1 MRYRTILIFLSAIFA
16 VNICIA
22 QTNDAFRK
30 MQDSVYA
37 MQYMQNLQ
45 PANKKPVFYSGATT
59 AKVHLKNTP
68 LTNIVSR
75 TATICF
81 DTSRRSFVINDTAFF
96 YTRDPYPAADGSYL
110 LSGQYVSIVTP
121 NLTGGFLVKLDHKGN
136 VLWHRNY
143 RWQSSPG
150 YTYINYQRVM
160 ELQDGSI
167 LLTGRTTG
175 DPVTGND
182 HIIFTK
188 TDMLGNVIWSKMYRS
203 RLWTNGNGSA
213 DYYYVQQMKQDP
225 ASGDIFITGPTW
237 AKGRTMMKMDPANGN
252 IAWSKR
258 YYSADAND
266 NPLGLEI
273 KADRVRLF
281 SRMLVFP
288 NVVMTITDI
297 NKATGDTIACTY
309 RRSVDIAG
317 INVGLLGND
326 PLTVLNN
333 GHYVLSGKS
342 FGNFIFPPGST
353 NYYQA
358 SVIEF
363 DNNLNFVRAYNFR
376 NAVESNSY
384 NSRVSVSAD
393 GSVFFS
399 MLHYISGYTADIYSV
414 QVRQG
419 QIAKQRMKRTQVS
432 VPYEPIAVKAPDGG
446 DLLMRLV
453 GDTSDNINKIEL
465 LNMHVSDTSSACM
478 GITVTNTYLY
488 PFNVQPMQF
497 STWIIEP
504 DIFQETINHAIV
516 SVSLADHYLP
526 GCIQVSHCDTIK
538 LLASATILCPTQT
551 LQLTGRKNPECG
563 SNITWQYNS
572 AGISSAQQPND
583 STLILGFSGAWSG
596 YIYGSI
602 YGCSVITDSVFIT
615 VLQTPPALNLG
626 ADFSICPQNTRLL
639 NAHTGYAS
647 YRWQDASTDSTFLVT
662 QPGTYYVDATDACGV
677 TSTDTVHVTAHAPVL
692 VSIGPDRSKCNNDTI
707 MLQAPAGFLS
717 YNWMPNY
724 NINALNMP
732 VAVVNPAV
740 DTSYIVKVEAE
751 PGCFGFDTVKINVL
765 HSPPISLGNDTS
777 FCSGGSITMFAGP
790 GFNSYAWSTG
800 SISSQVTV
808 NQAGEY
814 SVMATTLQGC
824 KSTDTL
830 KVLQVYV
837 NPIVMLDPND
847 KLCQGSTKILDAGAF
862 STWRWQNG
870 ATTRTLA
877 VNNTG
882 VYYVDVT
889 DNHGC
894 KGSDTSRI
902 NTILPLPANFLPAGT
917 SKCNYEKITL
927 KASQAYPA
935 YLWSDNSTAN
945 AITISNPGLYW
956 LAVTDIDGCTG
967 RDSIVI
973 TQRQCLKGLFVPTAF
988 TPNTD
993 RTNDEL
999 KALLFGTVKSFVFRI
1014 FNRYG
1019 QLVFYTTDVNAG
1031 WNGKYK
1037 GQKQDYGTF
1046 VWQCRYQLEGEAVK
1060 EESGSFILLR

>member
-1 MRYRTILIFLSAIFA
+1 MRYRTILLFLFVIFA
-16 VNICIA
+16 VTICFGQKI
-22 QTNDAFRK
+22 DVFRK
-30 MQDSVYA
+30 MQDSVHS
-37 MQYMQNLQ
+37 MQYIQNLQ
-45 PANKKPVFYSGATT
+45 PTNTKPVFYSGATT
-59 AKVHLKNTP
+59 AKVNLKNTSI
-68 LTNIVSR
+68 TNSVSS
-75 TATICF
+75 TATTCF

-121 NLTGGFLVKLDHKGN
+121 NLTGGFLVKLDHRGN

-143 RWQSSPG
+143 RWQSNPG
-150 YTYINYQRVM
+150 GTFINYQRVM
-160 ELQDGSI
+160 ELQDGGI

-175 DPVTGND
+175 DPVTGNSN
-182 HIIFTK
+182 IIFTK
-188 TDMLGNVIWSKMYRS
+188 TDMLGNLIWSKMYKS
-203 RLWTNGNGSA
+203 SLWTNGSGSS
-213 DYYYVQQMKQDP
+213 DYYYVQQMKQDL
-225 ASGDIFITGPTW
+225 ATGDIFITGPTW
-237 AKGRTMMKMDPANGN
+237 AMGRTMMKMNPSNGN

-258 YYSADAND
+258 YYSADAYD
-266 NPLGLEI
+266 NPLGFEI
-273 KADRVRLF
+273 KTDRVRLF
-281 SRMLVFP
+281 SRMLDFP

-317 INVGLLGND
+317 VNVGLLGND

-342 FGNFIFPPGST
+342 FGNFIYPSGST
-353 NYYQA
+353 DYYQA

-363 DNNLNFVRAYNFR
+363 DNNLNFVKAYNFR
-376 NAVESNSY
+376 NAVQSNSY
-384 NSRVSVSAD
+384 NTRVSVSGD

-399 MLHYISGYTADIYSV
+399 MLDYLAGYTSDIYYV

-419 QIAKQRMKRTQVS
+419 QIVKQRVKHTQVG
-432 VPYEPIAVKAPDGG
+432 VPYEPVSLKAPDGG

-488 PFNVQPMQF
+488 PFNVEPMQF
-497 STWIIEP
+497 STFIIEP
-504 DIFQETINHAIV
+504 NIFQETTNHTIV
-516 SVSLADHYLP
+516 SVSLTDHSLP

-538 LLASATILCPTQT
+538 LLASSTVLCPTQT
-551 LQLTGRKNPECG
+551 LQLTGRKNSECG

-572 AGISSAQQPND
+572 AGIASALQPND
-583 STLILGFSGAWSG
+583 STLILGFNGAWSG

-602 YGCSVITDSVFIT
+602 YGCSIITDSVFVN
-615 VLQTPPALNLG
+615 VLPTPPALNLG
-626 ADFSICPQNTRLL
+626 ADFSICPQNARLL

-647 YRWQDASTDSTFLVT
+647 YLWQDASTDSTFLVT

-677 TSTDTVHVTAHAPVL
+677 TSTDTVHVTAHAPVP
-692 VSIGPDRSKCNNDTI
+692 VFIGPDRSKCNNDTI
-707 MLQAPAGFLS
+707 VLQAPTGFLS
-717 YNWMPNY
+717 YNWLPNY

-732 VAVVNPAV
+732 VAIVNPAV
-740 DTSYIVKVEAE
+740 DTSYIVKVEVE
-751 PGCFGFDTVKINVL
+751 PGCFVFDTVKINVL
-765 HSPPISLGNDTS
+765 HSPFINLGNDTS
-777 FCSGGSITMFAGP
+777 FCSGDSVTIFTGP
-790 GFNSYAWSTG
+790 GFNSYVWSTG
-800 SISSQVTV
+800 SFSSQVMV

-814 SVMATTLQGC
+814 SVVATTLQGC

-830 KVLQVYV
+830 KVLQVYN
-837 NPIVMLDPND
+837 NPVVMLDRND

-870 ATTRTLA
+870 DTTRTLA

-882 VYYVDVT
+882 IYYVDVT
-889 DNHGC
+889 DNQGC
-894 KGSDTSRI
+894 KGSDTSFI
-902 NTILPLPANFLPAGT
+902 NTVLPLPTNFLPAST
-917 SKCNYEKITL
+917 SKCNYEKITV
-927 KASQAYPA
+927 KASQAYRT
-935 YLWSDNSTAN
+935 YLWSDNSMAN
-945 AITISNPGLYW
+945 AIIVSNPGLYW
-956 LAVTDIDGCTG
+956 LNATDKDGCTG
-967 RDSIVI
+967 SDSIVI

-993 RTNDEL
+993 GKNDQL
-999 KALLFGTVKSFVFRI
+999 KALLFGAAKAFEFKI

-1019 QLVFYTTDVNAG
+1019 QVVFYTPDVNTG
-1031 WNGKYK
+1031 WDGRYQ

-1046 VWQCRYQLEGEAVK
+1046 VWQCRYQLEGEVVK
-1060 EESGSFILLR
+1060 EERGSFILLR